1 MENVKQ
7 TPLTVGADD
16 KQSLSIAGGTY
27 RILVSGRETEGA
39 FATIEMLVP
48 PGGGPG
54 PHSHA
59 NFQESF
65 YVIDGVEVKSE
76 VDNSEVSTY
85 TASKGAFI
93 VIPKGGVV
101 HCFKNKT
108 DKPALL
114 LCVVVPSGLE
124 EMFEEMGK
132 PVAPGTV
139 AEPPPMDAAA
149 MEKVKAIAEKYGQ
162 KLYPPDYLD

>member
-1 MENVKQ
+1 MKQ
-7 TPLTVGADD
+7 TPITVGADD
-16 KQSLSIAGGTY
+16 KQGLSIAGGTY

-39 FATIEMLVP
+39 FATIEMMVP

-59 NFQESF
+59 DFQESF
-65 YVIDGVEVKSE
+65 YVIDGEVEVKSE
-76 VDNSEVSTY
+76 TDTSEVSTY
-85 TASKGAFI
+85 TAGKGAFI
-93 VIPKGGVV
+93 VIPKGGIV

-124 EMFEEMGK
+124 EMFEEMGQ
-132 PVAPGTV
+132 PVV
-139 AEPPPMDAAA
+139 AGKVSPPAPMDAEKMENMKALAA
-149 MEKVKAIAEKYGQ
+149 KYGQ
-162 KLYPPDYLD
+162 ILYPPDYLD